1 MSPIRLPPLSAE
13 STRLE
18 VLKQLG
24 EAFRDAGIDT
34 AQRDARLLLLNA
46 VGARHA
52 DLLKEPRLPIG
63 EAAAR
68 QLSAHAA
75 RRLEREPV
83 ARILGEW
90 EFWSLPFVV
99 TADTLVPRPDSE
111 TVVAAALN
119 ALGPRRQAS
128 EGLRI
133 LDLGTGS
140 GCLLIALLHELPG
153 ARGVGTDVSDGALE
167 TARFNATRNGVG
179 ERAEFVRAD
188 WAVGVEGRFDLVVS
202 NPPYIADAII
212 DTLEPE
218 VRDHDPRRALSG
230 GRDGLDAYRAIATRL
245 VDLLAPGGRA
255 AVEIGSDQ
263 SETVSRLFRD
273 AGFAVEGPFADFGH
287 RPRTLLL
294 SPDGKGGA

>member
-1 MSPIRLPPLSAE
+1 VSSGPLPRLTAA

-34 AQRDARLLLLNA
+34 AQRDARLLLLHA

-63 EAAAR
+63 EPAAR
-68 QLSAHAA
+68 QLTDHAA
-75 RRLEREPV
+75 RRIAREPV

-111 TVVAAALN
+111 TVVAAALTT
-119 ALGPRRQAS
+119 LGPRRQSS
-128 EGLRI
+128 EGLRV

-140 GCLLIALLHELPG
+140 GCLLIALLHELQG
-153 ARGVGTDVSDGALE
+153 ARGIGTDMSEGALE
-167 TARFNATRNGVG
+167 TARFNATRNGIG
-179 ERAEFVRAD
+179 DRAQFVQTD
-188 WAVGVEGRFDLVVS
+188 WASGIAGSFDLVVS
-202 NPPYIADAII
+202 NPPYIPDAII

-230 GRDGLDAYRAIATRL
+230 GRDGLQAYRTIATSL
-245 VDLLAPGGRA
+245 GPLLAPGGRA
-255 AVEIGSDQ
+255 VIEIGSDQ

-273 AGFAVEGPFADFGH
+273 AGFTVEGPFLDFGH
-287 RPRTLLL
+287 RPRALAL
-294 SPDGKGGA
+294 SPSGPARA